1 MESARWNRAA
11 PDGESGIGIVDLRFE
26 KAAGGFP
33 RLFFISQ
40 NCGRYTPLSMF
51 VVRILVMVILVSQ
64 VLAQSASDNPPKHS
78 KAEITR
84 IMDLATAGDAHA
96 QAALGQAYADGNGVA
111 QNFDLALKWYHKA
124 ADQGNADAENEIGV
138 MYRTG
143 SGVEKSKEEAVTWYR
158 EAARLGNGQAMF
170 NLGAAYYNGDG
181 LDVSDVAAYAWFTLG
196 KEAGAK
202 SAIDAVARMDNE
214 LPRAKIGAGIRM
226 IAEMY
231 AEGGQVKQN
240 DAESIRWYRKACEHG
255 DPEAQVKL
263 ASMLIEGHGVAKDYV
278 EGRKWCEAAAK
289 QNSPGGQACMGYLYR
304 AGLGVDR
311 NPSEAI
317 KYLTQ
322 AAQANHAIAARMLG
336 EMYDSGEAG
345 KADRVEAL
353 LWYLRAAMVGDK
365 QARASAVK
373 IKTSMDQDEWSKAQ
387 KRLREQ
393 RMDPK
398 KVEAF
403 LQAGNS

>member
-1 MESARWNRAA
+1 MSVLRSIVLLLLLSPAFAQGE
-11 PDGESGIGIVDLRFE
+11 PDNH
-26 KAAGGFP
+26 A
-33 RLFFISQ
+33 
-40 NCGRYTPLSMF
+40 
-51 VVRILVMVILVSQ
+51 
-64 VLAQSASDNPPKHS
+64 KHS
-78 KAEITR
+78 KAEVTH
-84 IMDLATAGDAHA
+84 IMDLATSGDPKA

-143 SGVEKSKEEAVTWYR
+143 SGVEKSKEQAVAWYR
-158 EAARLGNGQAMF
+158 EAARQGNGQAMF

-196 KEAGAK
+196 KEVGAK
-202 SAIDAVARMDNE
+202 NAIDAVSRMDNE
-214 LPRAKIGAGIRM
+214 LPAATINAGLRM

-240 DAESIRWYRKACEHG
+240 DAESIRWYRKACERG

-263 ASMLIEGHGVAKDYV
+263 ASLLIEGHGVSKDYA

-304 AGLGVDR
+304 SGFGVDK
-311 NPSEAI
+311 NPSEAV

-336 EMYDSGEAG
+336 EMHETGEAG
-345 KADRVEAL
+345 KVDRVEAL

-365 QARASAVK
+365 PARSDAIKLKAS
-373 IKTSMDQDEWSKAQ
+373 MEPGEWSKAQ
-387 KRLREQ
+387 QRMREQ
-393 RMDPK
+393 RMDPQ

-403 LQAGNS
+403 LQSGGE